1 MGHLTCFA
9 GGMFALGADGAPE
22 DSGHHMELA
31 AEIAHTCHESYDRTG
46 ETHVMSNVYYPFIL
60 NNDLPFQ
67 LFVGCCASLSIGNFF
82 KYLFPK
88 HKVLKWQV
96 TLQLHLI
103 LLSPLWNLHGSNS
116 CKDLYNVQ
124 MKEHRNSL
132 ISQGC
137 LFC

>member
-67 LFVGCCASLSIGNFF
+67 LFVGCCASVYWQFLQVSIPQAQSITMAGYIAVASDPFITF
-82 KYLFPK
+82 MESA
-88 HKVLKWQV
+88 W
-96 TLQLHLI
+96 
-103 LLSPLWNLHGSNS
+103 
-116 CKDLYNVQ
+116 
-124 MKEHRNSL
+124 
-132 ISQGC
+132 
-137 LFC
+137 